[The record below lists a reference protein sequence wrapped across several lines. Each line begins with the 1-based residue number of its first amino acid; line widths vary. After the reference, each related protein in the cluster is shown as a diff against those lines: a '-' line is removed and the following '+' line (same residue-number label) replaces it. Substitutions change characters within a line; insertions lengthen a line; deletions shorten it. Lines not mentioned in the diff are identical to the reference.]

1 MVEKAVI
8 SPLFLEGACAKRE
21 STVGPSFLF
30 RLILWSWVISLVLNS
45 GIPLPSFAQEVFL
58 PSSIQRVTVPILG
71 TTLNRHWEQIGVVA
85 EVQIQFELRPDH
97 NGLRVLFQKT
107 PGRFSPLAQQA
118 VQQAIREVVKV
129 GNVDPDSWTV
139 TLTLPYQ
146 GLTMY
151 GESLSGMV
159 GLCVLA
165 LARGDA
171 LPRGRVLTGT
181 ITPTGQIGMVGGIP
195 LKIEAAFQRN
205 LHKVII
211 PEEIDVADGDWSTPF
226 LMVISPVGTIKK
238 AYRALTDRSLEF
250 PPSKQAI
257 SAFASHNLR

>member
-1 MVEKAVI
+1 MVKKKVI
-8 SPLFLEGACAKRE
+8 SPLFSEGACAIGLT
-21 STVGPSFLF
+21 TVGVSFLF
-30 RLILWSWVISLVLNS
+30 RLILWSWVLGLIPIL
-45 GIPLPSFAQEVFL
+45 GIPSPSFAQEILL
-58 PSSIQRVTVPILG
+58 PSAIQRVTVPILG
-71 TTLNRHWEQIGVVA
+71 TTLNRHWEQVGVVA
-85 EVQIQFELRPDH
+85 EVQIQFERRPDH
-97 NGLRVLFQKT
+97 DGLRIHFQKT

-118 VQQAIREVVKV
+118 VRQAIREVVKV
-129 GNVDPDSWTV
+129 GQVDPNSWTV

-171 LPRGRVLTGT
+171 LPGGRVLTGT

-195 LKIEAAFQRN
+195 LKIEAAFQRD

-211 PEEIDVADGDWSTPF
+211 PEEIDVADGDWNTPF
-226 LMVISPVGTIKK
+226 LMEISPVGTIKK

-250 PPSKQAI
+250 PPSTQAL
-257 SAFASHNLR
+257 SAFTTH